1 MREGREPMAADLDLQ
16 LLSLIDVFR
25 RAPARLL
32 NSGHPCRRVLRNAS
46 AQVLGE
52 HVEVP
57 EGWSRGGRLPFLYHL
72 CRALGLLGRDG
83 DHLRV
88 DGARSARYFMAP
100 APDRTRQ
107 RVRAFRHADTWTELA
122 DLDELEIEMGA
133 RARGQGGPDMDRAV
147 IARGLVFDAVSRL
160 PVGEWTSLNDLFE
173 AIRQDSPELLFPRET
188 GPYYPGVARR
198 KGAMLRV
205 ARKSGWATVEGA
217 FILRVLESLARLGCV
232 MFKDEESGGRDEL
245 HVTVA
250 GLYALDTGPRPEDR
264 SLTGGEL
271 VVQPTFE
278 LVVIARCPDVS
289 LIFELE
295 RFATRTG
302 PAPGTTYVLEEA
314 SVYRAVREGLEIE
327 EILDFLHGHAQ
338 QPLPEPVVFALS
350 DWARRQERIKVWR
363 RSALIEFPDASA
375 LENYLIAM
383 DLKASEAR
391 RVGDRWILVPDGDRR
406 SVTRCL
412 GQNYFTDLDY
422 GADLPACVQTDGEGV
437 LTITGAV
444 ARLDVRS
451 RLATFCDPTTTAS
464 GEEGWRVTSEGLQRA
479 EKAGVSAGKILD
491 TLDELVDGGVPPALR
506 VLVDAAAGHV
516 GRVGLGQVTALV
528 AERPGDVDRLAEL
541 PDVAPHVLRVL
552 PGGVAII
559 RRQGEEQVRAALQA
573 LGVEE
578 DPGVLTRKGVIPL
591 APDALDANA
600 TAAAT
605 AGGAGP
611 SANGAAPAKQPQAN
625 GGGNGH
631 GTTMTRAEVKRLLTR
646 AVSDGRE
653 AVIRYDPGARRPLQ
667 DLRVAPVRIE
677 TRNGVGYLHARQ
689 RGRQAT
695 RKFSLKFVQGVRLL
709 GADNA

>member
-1 MREGREPMAADLDLQ
+1 MAADLDLQ

-32 NSGHPCRRVLRNAS
+32 NSGHPSRRVLRQAS
-46 AQVLGE
+46 FQVLGE
-52 HVEVP
+52 DVEVP
-57 EGWSRGGRLPFLYHL
+57 EGWNRGGRLPFLYHL
-72 CRALGLLGRDG
+72 SRALGVLGRDG

-88 DGARSARYFMAP
+88 DGARSARYFTAA

-122 DLDELEIEMGA
+122 DLDHLEVEMGA

-147 IARGLVFDAVSRL
+147 LARGLVFDAVSRL
-160 PVGEWTSLNDLFE
+160 PVGEWTTLE
-173 AIRQDSPELLFPRET
+173 ALSDAILHDCPELLFPRET

-205 ARKSGWATVEGA
+205 ARRGGWHTVEGV
-217 FILRVLESLARLGCV
+217 FIRRVLETLGRLGCV
-232 MFKDEESGGRDEL
+232 MFRDEHGVEGAAVPGAPL
-245 HVTVA
+245 EFHVTVA
-250 GLYALDTGPRPEDR
+250 GLYALDTGPKPEHR

-302 PAPGTTYVLEEA
+302 PAPGTTYRLEEA

-338 QPLPEPVVFALS
+338 QPLPQPIVFALT

-363 RSALIEFPDASA
+363 RSALIEFPDSAA

-383 DLKASEAR
+383 DLSASDAR
-391 RVGDRWILVPDGDRR
+391 RVGDRWVLVPDGDRR

-422 GADLPACVQTDGEGV
+422 GGDLPACVQADSEGV
-437 LTITGAV
+437 LRVTTAS
-444 ARLDVRS
+444 ARLDVEA
-451 RLATFCDPTTTAS
+451 RLAAFSDETGDC
-464 GEEGWRVTSEGLQRA
+464 GWRVTADGLQRA

-506 VLVDAAAGHV
+506 ILVDAAAGHV
-516 GRVGLGQVTALV
+516 GRVGMGQVTALV

-559 RRQGEEQVRAALQA
+559 RSEGEASVRAALAA
-573 LGVEE
+573 LGVHE
-578 DPGVLTRKGVIPL
+578 DDGVLTRKGVVAIEPGVSSPA
-591 APDALDANA
+591 APNGAGNGNGSHPNLPAQPG
-600 TAAAT
+600 AAA
-605 AGGAGP
+605 AVMG
-611 SANGAAPAKQPQAN
+611 
-625 GGGNGH
+625 
-631 GTTMTRAEVKRLLTR
+631 RAEVKRLLSR

-709 GADNA
+709 GAEIS